1 MTRQEK
7 TLAVLIG
14 CLSLSVTSSFQA
26 SRRLA
31 FDLAKPLGKS
41 CESATCLAESPDGS
55 SEGEGGLM
63 SMKSLQ
69 TQLASAFSALDETD
83 QYDAVLTGLC
93 AKILD
98 QTTVPEGEAPPSLDD
113 PIQLVEEMNA
123 RRVRASPR
131 SLMSFIDV
139 SKLQQTI

>member
-7 TLAVLIG
+7 TLAVLIA
-14 CLSLSVTSSFQA
+14 CLSLSVTSSFQT

-31 FDLAKPLGKS
+31 FDLSKPLVKS
-41 CESATCLAESPDGS
+41 CDSVTCLAESADGS
-55 SEGEGGLM
+55 MEGQGGLM

-139 SKLQQTI
+139 S